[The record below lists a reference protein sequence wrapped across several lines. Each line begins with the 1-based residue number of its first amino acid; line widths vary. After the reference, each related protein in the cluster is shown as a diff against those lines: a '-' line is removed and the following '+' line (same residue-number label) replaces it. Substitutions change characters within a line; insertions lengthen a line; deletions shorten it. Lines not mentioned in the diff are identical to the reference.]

1 MDKTEIDYIFSLI
14 EPILYGEL
22 DARNELQKKGI
33 NITRSDFYSEIPTL
47 QEINEAKKGPR
58 LDRVFPQNNTLLD
71 FLNQLKEFVHEFNAP
86 INAENN
92 KRFF

>member
-33 NITRSDFYSEIPTL
+33 NICSIKISGSL
-47 QEINEAKKGPR
+47 
-58 LDRVFPQNNTLLD
+58 NTSSANL
-71 FLNQLKEFVHEFNAP
+71 
-86 INAENN
+86 
-92 KRFF
+92 